1 MSASSASTPSSS
13 GLANASI
20 AWLFSS
26 IGKKTVVA
34 VSGIVLVLFV
44 IGHMLGNMTVFFGP
58 DIINAYAMHLRDLGP
73 LLWLVRLGM
82 LTAVGVHIWFTML
95 LWKENLAAHPQK
107 YAVFAPMQTTLFAR
121 TMRLTGLFVLAFI
134 VFHLAHFTLFLV
146 NPGYAGFHTDLHG
159 QQVHDV
165 YRMVIVGF
173 RNPIVSLFYIVALAL
188 LAFHLSH
195 GIGSLFQTLGVTDKR
210 LRPIYEARRAST
222 GLDLVCRVCLDPD
235 FDPFIR
241 PWKGNR
247 TMTLDAHI
255 PPGPLEKKWTTYRN
269 NAKIISPANKRKYKL
284 IIVGSGLAG
293 AAAAATL
300 GEQGYNVK
308 CFCYQD
314 SPRRAH

>member
-44 IGHMLGNMTVFFGP
+44 IGHMLGNLTVFFGP
-58 DIINAYAMHLRDLGP
+58 DVINAYAMHLRDLGP
-73 LLWLVRLGM
+73 LLWLIRLGM
-82 LTAVGVHIWFTML
+82 LTAVAVHIWFTML
-95 LWKENLAAHPQK
+95 VWKENLAAHPQK
-107 YAVFAPMQTTLFAR
+107 YAVFAPIQTTIFAR
-121 TMRLTGLFVLAFI
+121 TMRLSGLFVLAFI

-195 GIGSLFQTLGVTDKR
+195 GIWSMFQSVGFSHPRYTPLIKKFAGVFSWI
-210 LRPIYEARRAST
+210 LIAGFISVPIAVLA
-222 GLDLVCRVCLDPD
+222 G
-235 FDPFIR
+235 
-241 PWKGNR
+241 
-247 TMTLDAHI
+247 
-255 PPGPLEKKWTTYRN
+255 
-269 NAKIISPANKRKYKL
+269 
-284 IIVGSGLAG
+284 IVGIS
-293 AAAAATL
+293 
-300 GEQGYNVK
+300 
-308 CFCYQD
+308 
-314 SPRRAH
+314 